1 MTPAFGVL
9 CQHGGRG
16 VQEMLGR
23 RAGMSQLLLSLFHHC
38 HLSGGVWG
46 PHGSF
51 SPCCEP
57 APTVPNVSA
66 NDEQK
71 LLLSP
76 SITP

>member
-9 CQHGGRG
+9 CQHGGHA

-23 RAGMSQLLLSLFHHC
+23 RAGMSQLLLSLLHQG
-38 HLSGGVWG
+38 HLSGEVWG
-46 PHGSF
+46 LHGSF

-57 APTVPNVSA
+57 APTVPTISA
-66 NDEQK
+66 SDEQK